1 MKHTLIK
8 LTAPEGATSVHH
20 DGEDFEVKN
29 GTIEVP
35 EQIVTDLK
43 ASHGY
48 KDHAPAA
55 PTKK

>member
-1 MKHTLIK
+1 MKQPLIK
-8 LTAPEGATSVHH
+8 LTAPDGATSVHH

-29 GTIEVP
+29 GVIEVP

-48 KDHAPAA
+48 KDYTPTQ